1 MRAIWTGAIGFG
13 LVNIPVKL
21 YSAIEESELNLDMLD
36 KKDLSHIRYKRVN
49 EQTGKEVAYE
59 HIVKGYKIEDKYVVL
74 EEEDFQKAMPE
85 KTKQIEISSFAM
97 EKEIDSVFYEK
108 PYFLEP
114 ERSGSRAYTLLLEA
128 LRKSGKVALGS
139 FVLRNKESVCI
150 IKPEGNVL
158 VLQKIRFAHE
168 VRKPEGLQIPTDT
181 AKPAEVKMA
190 MSLIDQLSKPFDIE
204 QYKDTYTEKLLEV
217 IDAKAKGKKLSKS
230 NLKVVHSSAQ
240 DLMAQ
245 LKASLNNKRKAS

>member
-36 KKDLSHIRYKRVN
+36 KNDMAHIRYKRVN
-49 EQTGKEVAYE
+49 EQTGKEVAFE
-59 HIVKGYKIEDKYVVL
+59 NIVKGYKIGDKYVVL
-74 EEEDFQKAMPE
+74 EDDDFQKAMPE
-85 KTKQIEISSFAM
+85 KTKQIEISSFAS
-97 EKEIDSVFYEK
+97 EKEIDSVYYEK
-108 PYFLEP
+108 PYYLEP
-114 ERSGSRAYTLLLEA
+114 DKSGSRAYILLLDA
-128 LRKSGKVALGS
+128 LKKTGKIGLGS
-139 FVLRNKESVCI
+139 LVLRNKESVCI
-150 IKPEGNVL
+150 IKPEGNIL
-158 VLQKIRFAHE
+158 VLQKIRFANE
-168 VRKPEGLQIPTDT
+168 IRKPEGLQIPSES

-204 QYKDTYTEKLLEV
+204 MYKDTHTEKLLEV
-217 IDAKAKGKKLSKS
+217 IDAKANGKKLGKT

-245 LKASLNNKRKAS
+245 LKASLTNKRKAS